1 MAESGAPVLEMSQA
15 EYARHRGVSRQA
27 IGKLI
32 GKKITLLPNGK
43 IDVVAADRALGET
56 RERVTVRDD
65 EPDGDAAS
73 APEVEAPRAA
83 APTGGLTKAK
93 TVTEVYRAR
102 LAQLEYEEKT
112 GKLIP
117 AAAAAKEWARTLSKL
132 IAETETFLHATL
144 ARDTA
149 ERFGL
154 DWKAVSVTFR
164 EAYRKHRAA
173 AAEDAHAELA
183 RFAEVEPIE
192 PQLAAE

>member
-1 MAESGAPVLEMSQA
+1 MVDDDAPALLVSQA
-15 EYARHRGVSRQA
+15 EYARHRGVGRSA
-27 IGKLI
+27 IADLVKR
-32 GKKITLLPNGK
+32 GK
-43 IDVVAADRALGET
+43 IALIEKDGRKWVDAAAADRALGET
-56 RERVTVRDD
+56 RERISLRA
-65 EPDGDAAS
+65 EP
-73 APEVEAPRAA
+73 A
-83 APTGGLTKAK
+83 APTMAPDVAAAMPSAGDGAKLTKAK
-93 TVTEVYRAR
+93 TATEVYRAR

-132 IAETETFLHATL
+132 IAETETFLHSTL

-173 AAEDAHAELA
+173 AAEEAHAELG
-183 RFAEVEPIE
+183 RRAEVEPLE
-192 PQLAAE
+192 

>member
-1 MAESGAPVLEMSQA
+1 MADDDGAPRLEMSQA
-15 EYARHRGVSRQA
+15 DYARHRGVSRQA

-56 RERVTVRDD
+56 RERITLRDD
-65 EPDGDAAS
+65 GDDDAAP
-73 APEVEAPRAA
+73 AAVEAPRAA

-112 GKLIP
+112 GKLIN
-117 AAAAAKEWARTLSKL
+117 AAAAAKEWGRALSK
-132 IAETETFLHATL
+132 IVADTETFLCTTL
-144 ARDTA
+144 ARDIA

-154 DWKAVSVTFR
+154 DWKAVSVAAR
-164 EAYRKHRAA
+164 EAYRQHRAA
-173 AAEDAHAELA
+173 VAAEAQTELA
-183 RFAEVEPIE
+183 QLAETAPIE
-192 PQLAAE
+192 PQLVD